1 MAKNSIYTRFR
12 ILITLAVFIIISC
25 ANFKAYFNT
34 YYNAEAYFEKAE
46 KIRLQTRGDK
56 LPQTAVKNYDLV
68 IKKSRA
74 VLDEYPDFKLKKSA
88 LSLISQSHF
97 HRGELR
103 AANGTLG
110 EMKNEF
116 GNDVFVE
123 VEFWTSLIKWKQ
135 GKPQPAINGLN
146 ELLNHSLQE
155 DMEAKVYLAIA
166 EILLEQDMQT
176 EAMDNLEKAAE
187 NIRDPNEKGQ
197 IYYRIAE
204 LSFNDKD
211 YDRALSGYN
220 QVIKNSQ
227 SKKQIQ
233 EGHLKT
239 VQIYRLNGDLDLATN
254 SIKNMLLD
262 ESYKSIFP
270 SLELELVKLFE
281 QQNLTTQARN
291 RLETIIQEYPKTIVS
306 AEAFYI
312 LGNYSIFSDWNLEEA
327 LKQFGS
333 VGKENNKSPYVEP
346 AKLKIKE
353 IGAYQKSKL
362 DFEPWFVKITEL
374 DTIPNFKLPVNE
386 QDEIAKILYNIT
398 ELEAFHFSRSDTAL
412 IYLDLLIQ
420 YAEQSQLL
428 PKALYA
434 KSMIL
439 EEKADSS
446 ISIALRNR
454 IISEFP
460 KTDYALAIIM
470 KDDFYK
476 PMVSTSDQKL
486 LNAEDKWLNDPALAI
501 DGYRE
506 ILVGDTV
513 SESSAKAAYF
523 LAFQYDYTFIQAD
536 SAIKYYDW
544 ILKYHG
550 NSEQAKPSQSRI
562 TILNAILS
570 DTSTTNEN

>member
-1 MAKNSIYTRFR
+1 
-12 ILITLAVFIIISC
+12 
-25 ANFKAYFNT
+25 
-34 YYNAEAYFEKAE
+34 
-46 KIRLQTRGDK
+46 
-56 LPQTAVKNYDLV
+56 
-68 IKKSRA
+68 
-74 VLDEYPDFKLKKSA
+74 
-88 LSLISQSHF
+88 
-97 HRGELR
+97 
-103 AANGTLG
+103 
-110 EMKNEF
+110 
-116 GNDVFVE
+116 
-123 VEFWTSLIKWKQ
+123 
-135 GKPQPAINGLN
+135 
-146 ELLNHSLQE
+146 
-155 DMEAKVYLAIA
+155 MEAKVYLAIA